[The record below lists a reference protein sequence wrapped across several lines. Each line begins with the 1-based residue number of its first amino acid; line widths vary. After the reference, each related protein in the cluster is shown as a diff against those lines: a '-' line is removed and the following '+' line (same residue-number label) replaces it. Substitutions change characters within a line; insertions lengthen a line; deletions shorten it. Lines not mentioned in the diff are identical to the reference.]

1 MLKSLPPHEIKVAKE
16 ASITLGGN
24 AVGGILRYLFNIFVA
39 RFLGVEVL
47 GFYAIS
53 NAAAQ
58 VASVVGKLGLDLGV
72 VRFVSRLQ
80 ALDSIPA
87 AAATVKRAIRYGLIG
102 GLFIGLVMV
111 AGADRLA
118 RDLFGAPIGR
128 SSPEYRPCLTPF
140 AY

>member
-53 NAAAQ
+53 NAATQ

-72 VRFVSRLQ
+72 
-80 ALDSIPA
+80 
-87 AAATVKRAIRYGLIG
+87 
-102 GLFIGLVMV
+102 
-111 AGADRLA
+111 DRLA
-118 RDLFGAPIGR
+118 RDVFGAPIGR